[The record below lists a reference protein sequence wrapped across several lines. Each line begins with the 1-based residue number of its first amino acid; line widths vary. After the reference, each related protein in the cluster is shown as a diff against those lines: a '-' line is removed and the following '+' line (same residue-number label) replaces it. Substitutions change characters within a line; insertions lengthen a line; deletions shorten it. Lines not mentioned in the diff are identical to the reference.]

1 MAISARDID
10 TAIEAVAL
18 SLGYSHLKEEQKV
31 VISGFVMGSDV
42 FAILPT
48 GFGKTLC
55 YACLPN
61 VFDKLYGVDNSVIVV
76 ISPLTSIMKTQV

>member
-1 MAISARDID
+1 MAISMWDID
-10 TAIEAVAL
+10 TATEAVIT
-18 SLGYSHLKEEQKV
+18 SLGYSHLKEEQRV
-31 VISGFVMGSDV
+31 VIRSFLLGSDV

-48 GFGKTLC
+48 GFGKSLC

-61 VFDKLYGVDNSVIVV
+61 IFDKLYGVNNSVIIV

>member
-1 MAISARDID
+1 MAIFRNDID
-10 TAIEAVAL
+10 TVMEAVAA
-18 SLGYSHLKEEQKV
+18 SLGYNHLKDQQKV
-31 VISGFVMGSDV
+31 VISRFVLGSDV

-61 VFDKLYGVDNSVIVV
+61 VFDKLYGVDNSIIIV
-76 ISPLTSIMKTQV
+76 ISPLTSIIKTQV